1 MTSNAQDKSS
11 YSTRIREQ
19 KARVNKEM
27 RNRSNMGQFGPEV
40 GFDSLVYLPSAL
52 A

>member
-11 YSTRIREQ
+11 YSTRIRE